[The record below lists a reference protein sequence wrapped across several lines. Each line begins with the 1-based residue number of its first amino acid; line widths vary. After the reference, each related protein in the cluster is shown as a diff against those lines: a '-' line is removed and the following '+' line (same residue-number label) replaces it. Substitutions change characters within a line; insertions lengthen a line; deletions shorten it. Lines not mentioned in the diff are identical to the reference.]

1 MVRSISVNQGWKE
14 KRCHKGMEVE
24 KEGKMKGHKTV
35 ATNLITDISTLKWW
49 WPILLWKVRIVDK
62 QQVMRFYVL
71 TKKCTIIVLLLRTE
85 STNTVA

>member
-1 MVRSISVNQGWKE
+1 
-14 KRCHKGMEVE
+14 MEVE

>member
-1 MVRSISVNQGWKE
+1 MVRSISVNQEWKE

-24 KEGKMKGHKTV
+24 KEGKMKGHTTV

-49 WPILLWKVRIVDK
+49 WPILLWKMKIVDK
-62 QQVMRFYVL
+62 HQVIRFYVS
-71 TKKCTIIVLLLRTE
+71 TKMCTKIVLFLRTE

>member
-1 MVRSISVNQGWKE
+1 
-14 KRCHKGMEVE
+14 MEVE

-49 WPILLWKVRIVDK
+49 WPILLWKVLRIVDK

>member
-1 MVRSISVNQGWKE
+1 MVRSISVNQEWKE

-24 KEGKMKGHKTV
+24 KEGKMKGHTTV

-49 WPILLWKVRIVDK
+49 WPILLLKMKIVDK
-62 QQVMRFYVL
+62 HQVIRFYVS
-71 TKKCTIIVLLLRTE
+71 TKMCTKIVLFRRTE

>member
-1 MVRSISVNQGWKE
+1 MVRSISVNQEWKE

-49 WPILLWKVRIVDK
+49 WPILMWKVRIVDK